1 MFDLANF
8 SDGDATVENARSL
21 LFHHGHD
28 IAQAAAL
35 LGGAA
40 AEARVI
46 SCALRLETATRID
59 RRILRDLIAIHRLL
73 ALQDVGDPDNFE
85 TGFFAYLHPASPEV
99 ETICVL
105 TDMLDDLLRSMGL
118 EPDCDGAFEDTEAF
132 AA

>member
-1 MFDLANF
+1 MFDSADFNIFDESLAN
-8 SDGDATVENARSL
+8 ARNL
-21 LFHHGHD
+21 LFNHGHD

-73 ALQDVGDPDNFE
+73 ALQDVGDPDDFE
-85 TGFFAYLHPASPEV
+85 TCLFAGFHPASPEV

-105 TDMLDDLLRSMGL
+105 TDLFDDLLRSIGL
-118 EPDCDGAFEDTEAF
+118 EPDCDGAFQITELLTA
-132 AA
+132 